1 MAINVRYYQRGGGK
15 RMMNKKMIVLIGV
28 AALMASTVTMNTQS
42 GIVQHAEASSAFN
55 NGYDEGREDALDD
68 NEKNASCDPYN
79 SDSNPDAYCALY
91 KIGYEAGWAAARA
104 LYRDQ

>member
-1 MAINVRYYQRGGGK
+1 
-15 RMMNKKMIVLIGV
+15 MMNKKMITLIGV
-28 AALMASTVTMNTQS
+28 AALMASIVTINTQS
-42 GIVQHAEASSAFN
+42 ASLGIVQHAEASSAFN